1 MMPQVVEGF
10 HKTIVRGEPMKATP
24 KPPFRARTLVIAV
37 ALLLSAAQAE
47 AAQVRGRIINSD
59 TGRPAAGA
67 TVKLSGGT
75 ATATTDSEGRFTLDN
90 VPAGPVT
97 LVVSGGGLREQ
108 RTESVASDGGSAVEI
123 RLRTVET
130 ERIVVT
136 SIRAAELAAVAAK
149 RENETQVEVVTSD
162 EVGKLV
168 DKNVADAVARLPGVT
183 TATDKGEG
191 RYVVIRGLE
200 PALANVTINNQ
211 TSAAPEPESRQVKL
225 DDVPAAL
232 IGEVTVVKVLTADR
246 DANAIAGQV
255 DIKTLSAFDRG
266 RTFGSVRLAGVK
278 GDIHDQRGSE
288 GDVTVGGVFG
298 PNQEFGA
305 VLSYNKSK
313 RPSDSD
319 DVIAT
324 GDVAWQVINGIE
336 VPVSMDGR
344 VYQPAFRTREGLVAN
359 FDWQANADIRTYVR
373 LTDSKFDD
381 DETRD
386 RFRFLFPTAAS
397 GYSNLSTAG
406 GNITGARGERYIRVR
421 REITETKTGTVG
433 GEFKL
438 GKNTLVAEGSFTKA
452 TKEDPRRAEWRYRTG
467 STTLTGSFVLNDEFF
482 DLTLAPAAY
491 EANRYLLN
499 TFRDQHRFAQEEL
512 KQFRVDYTWAMDS
525 WGRDSYVKFGAKHLD
540 RDKVN
545 DQSGL
550 SWTYTGPNYGL
561 NNATAGSHDSF
572 FGGHYIF
579 GPRVDF
585 NSSLAYFQANPALFT
600 QDRAGTLSDSV
611 AADYAAHEKI
621 TAAYVMASINR
632 GSMVL
637 TPGVRVEKTSAD
649 YKAIAVTSTTTLTDT
664 YNSFGSQNYTD
675 WFPSIAARFDIN
687 RNLVARASATTAIGR
702 PDYDKVA
709 PTVSVDTGSNTVTK
723 GNPDLEPLK
732 AVNLDGS
739 LEYYFPDGG
748 IVAGALF
755 YKKIDN
761 PIFISTRTESGT
773 YAGIP
778 LTNASVTQPLNGEKT
793 ELTGIELNVQ
803 KPFTFLPAPWDGLGA
818 GLNVTFVNGKTTV
831 PGRPDKIPP
840 PQQADRVLN
849 AQLYFEKWGFTS
861 RLAYTW
867 RSEVLEIVGVDKR
880 NDVYNGKNGVVSL
893 KLGYEIVKGLQV
905 FFEGSNLNNEE
916 DYRYAQNTNRVVE
929 GEKFGRIFRAGLTW
943 SY

>member
-1 MMPQVVEGF
+1 MPQAVEGF
-10 HKTIVRGEPMKATP
+10 HKTIASGEFMKASS
-24 KPPFRARTLVIAV
+24 KPPFRARRLALTI
-37 ALLLSAAQAE
+37 ALLLSAAQAD
-47 AAQVRGRIINSD
+47 AAQVRGRIVNAD
-59 TGRPAAGA
+59 TGRPAVGA
-67 TVKLSGGT
+67 TVKVSGGT

-90 VPAGPVT
+90 LPAGPVT
-97 LVVSGGGLREQ
+97 LVVTGGGLREQ
-108 RTESVASDGGSAVEI
+108 RTESSATDGGAPVDI

-136 SIRAAELAAVAAK
+136 SIRTAELAAIAAK
-149 RENETQVEVVTSD
+149 RESDTQVEVVTSD

-255 DIKTLSAFDRG
+255 DIKTLSAFDRSKN
-266 RTFGSVRLAGVK
+266 FASIRLAGVK
-278 GDIHDQRGSE
+278 GDIHDQRGTE
-288 GDVTVGGVFG
+288 GDITIGGQFG
-298 PNQEFGA
+298 ANKEFGA

-319 DVIAT
+319 DVIGT
-324 GDVAWQVINGIE
+324 GDVAWQIINGIE

-344 VYQPAFRTREGLVAN
+344 VYEPAFRTREGLVGN
-359 FDWQANADIRTYVR
+359 FDWQPNAATRAYVR

-381 DETRD
+381 DETRN

-397 GYSNLSTAG
+397 GYTNLTAAG
-406 GNITGARGERYIRVR
+406 GNITGARGERYIRLR

-433 GEFKL
+433 GEFKF
-438 GKNTLVAEGSFTKA
+438 GKDVLLAEGSYTRA
-452 TKEDPRRAEWRYRTG
+452 TKEDPRRSEWRYRTG
-467 STTLTGSFVLNDEFF
+467 ATTLSGSFALNDEFF
-482 DLTLAPAAY
+482 DLNLAPAAY
-491 EANRYLLN
+491 EASRFLLN
-499 TFRDQHRFAQEEL
+499 TFRDQTRFAEEKL
-512 KQFRVDYTWAMDS
+512 KQFRVDYTWARDG
-525 WGRDSYVKFGAKHLD
+525 WGKDSYLKFGAKHLD

-545 DQSGL
+545 DQSGV
-550 SWTYTGPNYGL
+550 SWTYTGPSYGL
-561 NNATAGSHDSF
+561 NNATAGNIDSF
-572 FGGHYIF
+572 FGGHYLF
-579 GPRVDF
+579 GPRVDYDA
-585 NSSLAYFQANPALFT
+585 SLAYFRANPTLFT
-600 QDRAGTLSDSV
+600 QDRAGTISDSV
-611 AADYAAHEKI
+611 AADYAAREKI

-632 GSMVL
+632 GSMVI

-649 YKAIAVTSTTTLTDT
+649 YKAIAVTSTTTVNDT
-664 YNSFGSQNYTD
+664 YNSFGSRSYTD
-675 WFPSIAARFDIN
+675 WFPSVAGRFDID
-687 RNLVARASATTAIGR
+687 RNLVARGAITTAIGR

-709 PTVSVDTGSNTVTK
+709 PTVSVDTGSNSVTK
-723 GNPDLEPLK
+723 GNPNLEPLK
-732 AVNLDGS
+732 AVNLDAS

-748 IVAGALF
+748 IAAGAIF

-761 PIFISTRTESGT
+761 PIFISTRTETGIF
-773 YAGIP
+773 AGIP
-778 LTNASVTQPLNGEKT
+778 LTGASVTQPLNGDRT
-793 ELTGIELNVQ
+793 TLTGLEFNFQ
-803 KPFTFLPAPWDGLGA
+803 RPFTFLPAPWDGLGA
-818 GLNVTFVNGKTTV
+818 GVNATFVKGETTV
-831 PGRPDKIPP
+831 PGRADKIPP

-849 AQLYFEKWGFTS
+849 AQVYFEKWGFSS

-893 KLGYEIVKGLQV
+893 KLGYEIVKGLAI
-905 FFEGSNLNNEE
+905 FLEGSNLNNEE
-916 DYRYAQNTNRVVE
+916 DYRYAQSTNRMVE
-929 GEKFGRIFRAGLTW
+929 GEKFGRIYRAGLTW

>member
-1 MMPQVVEGF
+1 
-10 HKTIVRGEPMKATP
+10 MKAVT
-24 KPPFRARTLVIAV
+24 KPPFRVRYLALAI
-37 ALLLSAAQAE
+37 ALLSPAAAVE
-47 AAQVRGRIINSD
+47 AAQVKGRIINAD
-59 TGRPAAGA
+59 TGRPAVGA
-67 TVKLSGGT
+67 QVVVSGG
-75 ATATTDSEGRFTLDN
+75 AARATTDSEGRFVLDN

-97 LVVSGGGLREQ
+97 LEVSGGGLREQ
-108 RTESVASDGGSAVEI
+108 RTDAVAADAAAAVDF
-123 RLRTVET
+123 RLRTGGT
-130 ERIVVT
+130 ERILVT

-266 RTFGSVRLAGVK
+266 RNFASVRLAGVK
-278 GDIHDQRGSE
+278 GDIHDQHGTE
-288 GDVTVGGVFG
+288 GDITVGGVFG
-298 PNQEFGA
+298 PNQQFGA
-305 VLSYNKSK
+305 VVSYNKSK

-319 DVIAT
+319 DVIGT
-324 GDVAWQVINGIE
+324 GDVAWQIISGVE

-344 VYQPAFRTREGLVAN
+344 VYKPAFRTREGLVAN
-359 FDWQANADIRTYVR
+359 LDWQASADIRAYVR

-397 GYSNLSTAG
+397 GYTNLTAAG
-406 GNITGARGERYIRVR
+406 GNITGARGERYIRLR

-433 GEFKL
+433 GEFKF
-438 GKNTLVAEGSFTKA
+438 GKDTLVAEGSFTKA

-467 STTLTGSFVLNDEFF
+467 ATTLSGSFLLTDDFF
-482 DLTLAPAAY
+482 DLALAPSAY
-491 EANRYLLN
+491 EANRFLLN
-499 TFRDQHRFAQEEL
+499 TFRDQSRYAQEEL
-512 KQFRVDYTWAMDS
+512 KQFRVDYTWAVDS
-525 WGRDSYVKFGAKHLD
+525 WGRDSYLKFGAKHLD

-550 SWTYTGPNYGL
+550 SWTYNGPNYGL
-561 NNATAGSHDSF
+561 NNATPGNHDTF
-572 FGGHYIF
+572 FGGHYVF

-585 NSSLAYFQANPALFT
+585 NSSLAYFQANPTLFT

-611 AADYAAHEKI
+611 AADYAAREKI

-632 GSMVL
+632 GSMVI

-664 YNSFGSQNYTD
+664 YNSFGSRDYTD
-675 WFPSIAARFDIN
+675 WFPSIAGRFDIN
-687 RNLVARASATTAIGR
+687 KNLVARTAATTAIGR

-709 PTVSVDTGSNTVTK
+709 PTVSVDTASNSVTK
-723 GNPDLEPLK
+723 GNPNLEPLK
-732 AVNLDGS
+732 AVNLDAS

-761 PIFISTRTESGT
+761 PIFISTRTETGV

-778 LTNASVTQPLNGEKT
+778 LTNASVTQPLNGERT
-793 ELTGIELNVQ
+793 ELTGLEFNFQ
-803 KPFTFLPAPWDGLGA
+803 KPFTFLPAPWDGFGA
-818 GLNVTFVNGKTTV
+818 GVNATFVKGETTV
-831 PGRPDKIPP
+831 PGRADKIPP

-849 AQLYFEKWGFTS
+849 AQLYFEKWGFSS

-867 RSEVLEIVGVDKR
+867 RSEVLEIVGVDPR
-880 NDVYNGKNGVVSL
+880 NDVYNGKNGTVSL

-905 FFEGSNLNNEE
+905 FLEGNNLNNEE
-916 DYRYAQNTNRVVE
+916 DYRYAQSTNRMVE